1 MRAAKALASLR
12 TCADPPEYLNSSM
25 QKVPKSHLLAHLHTC
40 NDVTADQFDPGLF
53 LAYRS
58 DTCLTKIMMISS
70 TILERCQNGIMSVL
84 PR

>member
-1 MRAAKALASLR
+1 MREAKALASSAQTRLSIR
-12 TCADPPEYLNSSM
+12 NSTM
-25 QKVPKSHLLAHLHTC
+25 RKVPKSHLLAHVHTC

-58 DTCLTKIMMISS
+58 DTCLAKIMMISS